1 MAQYRALAGIEFP
14 PDRRIEAGEVT
25 GDIPP
30 KSIKWLL
37 EQGYIEPADGKPA
50 KSVPAPAPEPE
61 PEPEP
66 APEPEP
72 QDEEE

>member
-14 PDRRIEAGEVT
+14 PDRRVEAGEVT
-25 GDIPP
+25 GDIPS

-37 EQGYIEPADGKPA
+37 EQGYIEPAEGKPA
-50 KSVPAPAPEPE
+50 KSTPAPAPK

-66 APEPEP
+66 APEPA